1 MKDKFFY
8 CKSKR
13 LFDYLVKHGSKFV
26 KSDMLDGTFVYV
38 FENDVVNVGTQMSN
52 GCLEQIKLVLHTD
65 LNLWESNMKKCL
77 F

>member
-1 MKDKFFY
+1 MKDEFFY

-26 KSDMLDGTFVYV
+26 KSDMLDGAFVYV
-38 FENDVVNVGTQMSN
+38 FKNDDSIDVN
-52 GCLEQIKLVLHTD
+52 

>member
-1 MKDKFFY
+1 MEDEFFY

-26 KSDMLDGTFVYV
+26 KTDTLNGTFVYV
-38 FENDVVNVGTQMSN
+38 FENDDSINT
-52 GCLEQIKLVLHTD
+52 
-65 LNLWESNMKKCL
+65 NLDSWESNMKKCL

>member
-8 CKSKR
+8 CNSKR

-38 FENDVVNVGTQMSN
+38 FENDDSIDVN
-52 GCLEQIKLVLHTD
+52 

>member
-13 LFDYLVKHGSKFV
+13 LFDSLVKNGSKFV

-38 FENDVVNVGTQMSN
+38 LEYDDSIDVN
-52 GCLEQIKLVLHTD
+52 